1 MIEII
6 LLVSSVLFIFAL
18 KLFGRPSTAHRANTF
33 AMLAM
38 ALAVFSAFNFDFS
51 NYDSAFYITIVVSG
65 ILGALISKRV
75 QMTQMPELVGLF
87 NGVGGG
93 ASGAIA
99 YVELSKSTLPLS
111 DYFVAIFSMVI
122 GMFTFSGSVVAVLKL
137 RGKLNG
143 DYSTIATIF
152 TAFLPPLL
160 LLPGIWDTLILERW
174 GINILILEYFILL
187 SIIGGIVRVA
197 VIGGADMPVVIAFLN
212 SLSGIA
218 AMSAGFIVNS
228 IILIIAGALVG
239 ASGIILTLLMCSA
252 MNRTILQVLKGGF
265 GTSTVNNEYE
275 KDPIST
281 SPEDVAIQLSYA
293 ESVVIVPGY
302 GMAVAQAQAAVK
314 ELTNTLKEKSIEVK
328 FAIHPVAGRMPGHMN
343 VLLAEVDIDFEDM
356 YTLEDINSEFSS
368 TDVVI
373 VLGANDVVNP
383 LARTDENSP
392 IYGMPILDVDLAKQV
407 IVIKRSMSPGYAGI
421 ANPLFIND
429 NAKMLFADAKE
440 GLENIIKSFELV

>member
-51 NYDSAFYITIVVSG
+51 KYDPAFYITIIVSG
-65 ILGALISKRV
+65 LLGVLISKRV

-87 NGVGGG
+87 NGFGGG

-111 DYFVAIFSMVI
+111 DYFVAIFSMVV
-122 GMFTFSGSVVAVLKL
+122 GVFTFSGSIIAVLKL
-137 RGKLNG
+137 RGKLNNVNT
-143 DYSTIATIF
+143 TIANIF
-152 TAFLPPLL
+152 SAFLPPLI
-160 LLPGIWDTLILERW
+160 LLPSIWEEMEIFT
-174 GINILILEYFILL
+174 LEYFMLL
-187 SIIGGIVRVA
+187 SLIAGVIRVA

-228 IILIIAGALVG
+228 IILIVAGALVG
-239 ASGIILTLLMCSA
+239 ASGIILTLLMCTA
-252 MNRTILQVLKGGF
+252 MNRTLLDVLKGGF
-265 GTSTVNNEYE
+265 GGTTINNEYE

-314 ELTNTLKEKSIEVK
+314 ELTNTLKDKTIEVK

-343 VLLAEVDIDFEDM
+343 VLLAEVDIDYEDM
-356 YTLEDINSEFSS
+356 FTLEDINSEFSS

-383 LARTDENSP
+383 LARTDEDSP
-392 IYGMPILDVDLAKQV
+392 ISGMPILDVDLAKQV

>member
-51 NYDSAFYITIVVSG
+51 KYDSAFYITIVVSG
-65 ILGALISKRV
+65 LLGVLISKRV

-87 NGVGGG
+87 NGFGGG

-99 YVELSKSTLPLS
+99 YVELSNNSLVMS
-111 DYFVAIFSMVI
+111 DFFVAIFSMVI
-122 GMFTFSGSVVAVLKL
+122 GVFTFSGSIIAVLKL
-137 RGKLNG
+137 RGKLNNVNT
-143 DYSTIATIF
+143 TIANIF
-152 TAFLPPLL
+152 SAFLPPLI
-160 LLPGIWDTLILERW
+160 LLPAIWEEMEILS
-174 GINILILEYFILL
+174 LEYFMLL
-187 SIIGGIVRVA
+187 SLIAGIIRVA

-228 IILIIAGALVG
+228 IILIVAGALVG
-239 ASGIILTLLMCSA
+239 ASGIILTLLMCAA
-252 MNRTILQVLKGGF
+252 MNRTLLDVLKGGF
-265 GTSTVNNEYE
+265 GSTSVNNEYE

-314 ELTNTLKEKSIEVK
+314 ELTNTLKDKNIEVK

-343 VLLAEVDIDFEDM
+343 VLLAEVDIDYEDM
-356 YTLEDINSEFSS
+356 FTLEEINSEFSS

>member
-87 NGVGGG
+87 NGFGGG

-111 DYFVAIFSMVI
+111 DYFVAIFSMVV
-122 GMFTFSGSVVAVLKL
+122 GVFTFSGSIIAVLKL
-137 RGKLNG
+137 RGKLNNVNT
-143 DYSTIATIF
+143 TIANIF
-152 TAFLPPLL
+152 SAFLPPLI
-160 LLPGIWDTLILERW
+160 LLPSIWDEMEIFT
-174 GINILILEYFILL
+174 LEYFMLL
-187 SIIGGIVRVA
+187 SLIAGVIRVA

-228 IILIIAGALVG
+228 IILIVAGALVG
-239 ASGIILTLLMCSA
+239 ASGIILTLLMCAA
-252 MNRTILQVLKGGF
+252 MNRTLLDVLKGGF
-265 GTSTVNNEYE
+265 GGAAINNEYD

-314 ELTNTLKEKSIEVK
+314 ELTNTLKDKNIEVK

-343 VLLAEVDIDFEDM
+343 VLLAEVDIDYEDM

-383 LARTDENSP
+383 LARTDEDSP

-421 ANPLFIND
+421 SNPLFIND